1 MLLPVAT
8 KPVWTSADA
17 DQARL
22 FLDSAAGQRF
32 LARLMY
38 QVPEYG
44 KFVSI
49 EERAVKSGQV
59 EGYEMCVAAIQSL
72 RAPDPEPKRSE

>member
-1 MLLPVAT
+1 MLPIAT
-8 KPVWTSADA
+8 KPYWSPADA
-17 DQARL
+17 DQTRI

-44 KFVSI
+44 KFTSI
-49 EERAVKSGQV
+49 EERAVKSGLV
-59 EGYEMCVAAIQSL
+59 EGYEKCVSAIQSL
-72 RAPDPEPKRSE
+72 RAPDPEPKSA